1 MVEIVNYL
9 NNIVWGSLLIYL
21 LLGVGIYF
29 TLRTGFIQF
38 RHFGHMFGVLK
49 NSNQSSKA
57 GISSFQALCTSLA
70 ARVGTGNLT
79 GVAIAITVGGP
90 GAIFWMWVVAM
101 LGMATSFIESTLAQ
115 LYKTK
120 DDQGNYRGG
129 PAYYMQKGLNLRW
142 MGVLFSIFLIIAF
155 GLVFNAVQANSIAQA
170 TAVAFDFNPLYV
182 GIVLVVMSGVVIFGG
197 LKSIAK
203 VAEFIVP
210 IMALA
215 YLILAFWVLGHHIER
230 LPDVIMLIIRNAF
243 GLQEAA
249 GGAIGYG
256 VGQAM
261 TQGIQRGL
269 FSNEAGMGSA
279 PNAAASAAPYPPH
292 PASQGYVQMLGV
304 FMDTIVICSATAIII
319 LSSGVLD
326 NPVEK
331 INGIELTQLA
341 LSSVVGSWGSTFIA
355 IAIFFFAFTS
365 IIANYAYAES
375 NMIFLENNHTT
386 SLFIL
391 RLAALAMV
399 MFGTLAEMPLIW
411 KMADLSM
418 GVMAITNLIAILL
431 LSGIAFKLAKDY
443 DRQRKAG
450 GIPTFDIDQHPELKS
465 QVEQGIWEKEQ
476 VQQWVDKQSV

>member
-9 NNIVWGSLLIYL
+9 NDIVWGSLLIYL
-21 LLGVGIYF
+21 LLGVGVYF

-49 NSNQSSKA
+49 NSNQADKA

-79 GVAIAITVGGP
+79 GVAIAITAGGP

-129 PAYYMQKGLNLRW
+129 PAYYMQKGLNRRW

-182 GIVLVVMSGVVIFGG
+182 GIALVVMSGVVIFGG

-203 VAEFIVP
+203 VAELIVP

-215 YLILAFWVLGHHIER
+215 YLLLAFWVLGHHIER
-230 LPDVIMLIIRNAF
+230 LPDVFMMIIRNAF

-256 VGQAM
+256 VAQAM

-319 LSSGVLD
+319 LSSGVLE
-326 NPVEK
+326 NPMDK
-331 INGIELTQLA
+331 ISGIELTQQA

-375 NMIFLENNHTT
+375 NMIFLENNHTAG
-386 SLFIL
+386 LLIL
-391 RLAALAMV
+391 RLAALGMV
-399 MFGTLAEMPLIW
+399 MFGALAEMPLIW

-418 GVMAITNLIAILL
+418 GLMAITNLIAILL
-431 LSGIAFKLAKDY
+431 LSGIAFKLTKY
-443 DRQRKAG
+443 YNLQRKAG
-450 GIPTFDIDQHPELKS
+450 KIPTFDIAQHPELKT
-465 QVEQGIWEKEQ
+465 QVEEGIWDKEN
-476 VQQWVDKQSV
+476 VAQWDKQKSI